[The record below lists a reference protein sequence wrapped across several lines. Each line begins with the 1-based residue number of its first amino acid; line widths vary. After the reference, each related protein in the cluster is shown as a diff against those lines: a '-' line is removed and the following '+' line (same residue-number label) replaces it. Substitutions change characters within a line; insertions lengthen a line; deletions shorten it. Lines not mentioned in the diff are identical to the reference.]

1 MQEPTP
7 TNAQESF
14 SMDSDPNGDEQAHD
28 ERRSSLPDRRQSFFV
43 PQGLNLASGTT
54 PATFRRQFGPVDAAH
69 GYHDLNFIAKEVRG
83 IPELKEKEKIT
94 GWLAKISTHLDHMV
108 GLPGFVYALESRLQN
123 CPEALRAYE
132 QGCSKPG
139 YAAAREAGDYKGAFE
154 LVAREMRLV
163 NAGQGKEL
171 SKRIWRQ
178 TKRQGHPRGQQQCHP
193 DLTDTTREAAAR
205 FGKYAVENE
214 QKRG

>member
-1 MQEPTP
+1 
-7 TNAQESF
+7 
-14 SMDSDPNGDEQAHD
+14 MDSDPNGDEQA
-28 ERRSSLPDRRQSFFV
+28 SSLPDRRQSFFV

-69 GYHDLNFIAKEVRG
+69 GYHDLNFIAKEVQG

-94 GWLAKISTHLDHMV
+94 GWLAKISTHLDHLV

-178 TKRQGHPRGQQQCHP
+178 TKRQGHPRGQQQCP
-193 DLTDTTREAAAR
+193 
-205 FGKYAVENE
+205 
-214 QKRG
+214 

>member
-1 MQEPTP
+1 M
-7 TNAQESF
+7 
-14 SMDSDPNGDEQAHD
+14 
-28 ERRSSLPDRRQSFFV
+28 
-43 PQGLNLASGTT
+43 
-54 PATFRRQFGPVDAAH
+54 DAAH

-94 GWLAKISTHLDHMV
+94 GWLAKISTHLDHLV

-154 LVAREMRLV
+154 LVAR
-163 NAGQGKEL
+163 
-171 SKRIWRQ
+171 
-178 TKRQGHPRGQQQCHP
+178 RG
-193 DLTDTTREAAAR
+193 A
-205 FGKYAVENE
+205 
-214 QKRG
+214 

>member
-1 MQEPTP
+1 
-7 TNAQESF
+7 
-14 SMDSDPNGDEQAHD
+14 MDSDPNGDEQAHD
-28 ERRSSLPDRRQSFFV
+28 ERRSSPPDRRQSFFV

-94 GWLAKISTHLDHMV
+94 GWLAKISTHLDHLV

-139 YAAAREAGDYKGAFE
+139 YAAAREAGDYKDAFE
-154 LVAREMRLV
+154 LVARERRLV

-178 TKRQGHPRGQQQCHP
+178 TRVRSSLPLHDRGNVR
-193 DLTDTTREAAAR
+193 TRAAHVSDP
-205 FGKYAVENE
+205 GSPGSVTNS
-214 QKRG
+214 